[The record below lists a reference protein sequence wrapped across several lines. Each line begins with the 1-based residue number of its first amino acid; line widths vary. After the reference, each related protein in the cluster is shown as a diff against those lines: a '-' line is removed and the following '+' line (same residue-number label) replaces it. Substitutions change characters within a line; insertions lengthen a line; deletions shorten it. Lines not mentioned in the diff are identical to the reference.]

1 MEVIFQQILKV
12 SQFSMQGE
20 AMDIFLPLFKVLLEF
35 LSLKKPLYSYF
46 IDEGIDGFAVLEREG
61 DNKYLFSFIIGKG
74 EGNIDEVTHTDGIAV
89 TSASLGPGFPNG
101 GTSST

>member
-1 MEVIFQQILKV
+1 M
-12 SQFSMQGE
+12 
-20 AMDIFLPLFKVLLEF
+20 
-35 LSLKKPLYSYF
+35 
-46 IDEGIDGFAVLEREG
+46 LEREG
-61 DNKYLFSFIIGKG
+61 DNKFLFSFIIGKG